1 MPASVWITNLVV
13 LGVVL
18 ETGLGRRRITWF
30 RLARPLPAAG
40 AVLAYYLI
48 SAPMA
53 ARGGGLAFEL
63 ALAALGLIPG
73 VAAGLIFR
81 VYRGADGSPRSQA
94 GIAYAALWIAVVST
108 RIGFAYATSHYRHL
122 QVWLVTQ
129 HIIAAAITDALIFMA
144 AGMPVFRTAILG
156 LRAAK
161 LAGGTASARHPGS
174 RAGGV
179 TPTGRA

>member
-1 MPASVWITNLVV
+1 M
-13 LGVVL
+13 
-18 ETGLGRRRITWF
+18 
-30 RLARPLPAAG
+30 
-40 AVLAYYLI
+40 
-48 SAPMA
+48 
-53 ARGGGLAFEL
+53 
-63 ALAALGLIPG
+63 
-73 VAAGLIFR
+73 AAGLIFR